1 MESVRLLAL
10 LTAQRARV
18 GHNGRQGN
26 MTQYIGMVVDCMTGE
41 IIYRSRPTSWG
52 DAQARA
58 ERKAKGDRYAVQ
70 VVEA

>member
-1 MESVRLLAL
+1 
-10 LTAQRARV
+10 
-18 GHNGRQGN
+18 